1 MGCALEKIRAGKGT
15 KVGNKNGQEK
25 PPWLTAD
32 QIAVIRNNWQT
43 LKIHI
48 ANVGVITFVG

>member
-1 MGCALEKIRAGKGT
+1 MGCAIEKIRAGKGT

>member
-1 MGCALEKIRAGKGT
+1 MGCALDKLRTGKGT
-15 KVGNKNGQEK
+15 KVGSKNSTDK
-25 PPWLTAD
+25 PPWPSAD

-43 LKIHI
+43 LKVHI